1 GSKFLKLEGTVQ
13 MYYQNQGYYV
23 PLAVFLRADHPQ
35 NPPVCIVTPTPDMM
49 IKPNHNH
56 VDVQGVVYLPYLH
69 TWNAS
74 GSSVIEVNPPHTNQ
88 HPPIV
93 SSHHPPTYPPPYLP
107 SCQPARD

>member
-1 GSKFLKLEGTVQ
+1 
-13 MYYQNQGYYV
+13 MAAGYYV

-69 TWNAS
+69 TWSA
-74 GSSVIEVNPPHTNQ
+74 GASSVIEV
-88 HPPIV
+88 
-93 SSHHPPTYPPPYLP
+93 SHHPGDELK
-107 SCQPARD
+107 ANI